1 MFGYLVHKI
10 YIFAGHVD
18 LHASVVM
25 PYSSSVKYTTDI
37 WFSKCELIP
46 STRTLKHKM
55 QLQSIL
61 FTLLTLAGYTQA
73 VERSLDI
80 YSKSVKSGSIVSL
93 GQIKYDTITNT
104 TKYLATND
112 LPSHDS
118 ICIGTK
124 QLPSK
129 ECFTYLETTETT
141 PKGKFALFLNGDREL
156 TEIALYAGEE
166 DWDSELIES
175 SSAPLPNLKPFIRQ
189 KQKPKAEPVKQKV
202 IRKKTVEIDGKKT
215 EIEEVIEEVI
225 EEDDRLWLQKNW
237 MWIVVPLGL
246 FLIMAPEEEKKEN

>member
-1 MFGYLVHKI
+1 
-10 YIFAGHVD
+10 
-18 LHASVVM
+18 
-25 PYSSSVKYTTDI
+25 
-37 WFSKCELIP
+37 
-46 STRTLKHKM
+46 M

-61 FTLLTLAGYTQA
+61 FSLLALASYTQA
-73 VERSLDI
+73 AEKSLDI
-80 YSKSVKSGSIVSL
+80 YSKSVKTGSIVSL
-93 GQIKYDTITNT
+93 GQIKYDTATNT

-166 DWDSELIES
+166 DWDSQLIES
-175 SSAPLPNLKPFIRQ
+175 SSAPLPNLKPFVRQ
-189 KQKPKAEPVKQKV
+189 KQKPKAEPVKQSH
-202 IRKKTVEIDGKKT
+202 
-215 EIEEVIEEVI
+215 
-225 EEDDRLWLQKNW
+225 
-237 MWIVVPLGL
+237 
-246 FLIMAPEEEKKEN
+246 PEKDC